1 MKICHLTTVHPAKDA
16 RIYYRMCVGLAGKQ
30 IATTLIA
37 PEPFKDEAYLHASS
51 WNRRLGHASR
61 PRRVGIAL
69 RAALAESADLY
80 HFHDPELIPMALT
93 LKAIR
98 PSSAIVYDVHEDY
111 PSMMQHK
118 YWLPESLRPVA
129 STGVSM
135 AHWLAGKFLD
145 GIITADNAVEQDF
158 LRFAAGKIFCF
169 YNFPTLALFGA
180 PAPEPVAIPA
190 DLIYLG
196 GISERSGIYVVLDA
210 LRLLRDRDGLRPT
223 LRLAGYTD
231 GQQGRRA
238 IDEAIRAR
246 GLARQI
252 EFHGRLAHDQ
262 VPNWL
267 RAGRIGLVPLQQIDK
282 FLKNIPSKMFEY
294 WACGLPVIA
303 SDLPPARRFV
313 KPGENG
319 LLFSAGDAVSLALAM
334 QNLLDAPQT
343 AVMMGNAGKR
353 RVESDWNNEAQID
366 GLIDF
371 YRRICE
377 RSRLAPP
384 ADQVEDSSQLTNTEF
399 HARNGLLLERA

>member
-16 RIYYRMCVGLAGKQ
+16 RIYYRMCAGLAAKK

-37 PEPFKDEAYLHASS
+37 PEPFKDERFLHASR
-51 WNRRLGHASR
+51 WNRRIGHASR

-69 RAALAESADLY
+69 RAALAENADLY

-98 PSSAIVYDVHEDY
+98 PSRAIVYDVHEDY

-129 STGVSM
+129 STGVTM

-145 GIITADNAVEQDF
+145 GIVTADTAVEQDF

-169 YNFPTLALFGA
+169 YNFPTLALFGS
-180 PAPEPVAIPA
+180 PGPEPVAIPA
-190 DLIYLG
+190 DLVYLG
-196 GISERSGIYVVLDA
+196 GMSERSGIYVVLDA

-252 EFHGRLAHDQ
+252 EFQGRLAHDQ

-313 KPGENG
+313 TPGENG
-319 LLFSAGDAVSLALAM
+319 LLFAAGNAVSLASAIHR
-334 QNLLDAPQT
+334 LLESPQT
-343 AVMMGNAGKR
+343 AVLMGSTGR
-353 RVESDWNNEAQID
+353 RQVESDWNNEAQID

-371 YRRICE
+371 YHRICE

-384 ADQVEDSSQLTNTEF
+384 ADRPVDASNWQTRESIPAS
-399 HARNGLLLERA
+399 